1 MNIALY
7 AHGGSGNHGCEALVR
22 STIQAIGTEGYQFTV
37 FSERPQ
43 DDKQYHLDQLATILP
58 SMSPLPT
65 GIRRWLYN
73 LRMKLQKDDRL
84 YYREVYRDFPTR
96 IGQCDV
102 ALAIGGDNYCYS
114 GFTERFGVLNDML
127 TRRNIPTV
135 LWGCSI
141 DPHRINATMLSDLR
155 HYRLITTRESITYQ
169 ALLDHG
175 LQNVRLIPDTAFRL
189 PITRQPLPS
198 AMQEGKIVGLNVSP
212 LVIRQE
218 PQKGITLDNFR
229 HLIRQ
234 VLDETTYSIMLIPH
248 VVWKGNDDRI
258 PLRQLYEEFQDTQ
271 RIALIDDTDAQTL
284 KGYISRCRFMIAAR
298 THASIAGYSTGV
310 PTLVVGYSVK
320 AEGIAKDL
328 FGDSTNYVVP
338 ISSLKTPEQLS
349 QAFRWLCSHEKE
361 IRQRYQEV
369 LPSYISP
376 LSQLSSII
384 REI

>member
-1 MNIALY
+1 MNIVLY

-22 STIQAIGTEGYQFTV
+22 STIQALGTEGNQFTV

-43 DDKQYHLDQLATILP
+43 DDKHYHLDQLATILP

-65 GIRRWLYN
+65 GLRRWVYH
-73 LRMKLQKDDRL
+73 LRMKLRKDDRL
-84 YYREVYRDFPTR
+84 YYREVYRDFPQR
-96 IGQCDV
+96 IGQCDI

-114 GFTERFGVLNDML
+114 GFTERFSVLNDML
-127 TRRNIPTV
+127 ARRDIPTV

-169 ALLDHG
+169 ALLGHG

-189 PITRQPLPS
+189 PATRQPLPA
-198 AMQEGKIVGLNVSP
+198 AMQEGQIVGLNVSP

-258 PLRQLYEEFQDTQ
+258 PLRQLYEEFQDTR

-284 KGYISRCRFMIAAR
+284 KGYICRCRFLIAAR

-328 FGDSTNYVVP
+328 FGDSANYVVP
-338 ISSLKTPEQLS
+338 ISSLKTPGQLS
-349 QAFRWLCSHEKE
+349 QAFQWLCSHEKE
-361 IRQRYQEV
+361 IRQQYQEV

>member
-22 STIQAIGTEGYQFTV
+22 STILAIGTEGNQYTV

-43 DDKQYHLDQLATILP
+43 DDKQYHLNQLATIQP
-58 SMSPLPT
+58 SKSPLPT

-84 YYREVYRDFPTR
+84 YYREVYRYFPTR

-175 LQNVRLIPDTAFRL
+175 LQNVRLIPDTAFQL

-198 AMQEGKIVGLNVSP
+198 AMQEGQIVGLNVSP

-234 VLDETTYSIMLIPH
+234 VLDETTYTIMLIPH
-248 VVWKGNDDRI
+248 VAWKGNDDRI

-271 RIALIDDTDAQTL
+271 RITIIEDTDAQTL
-284 KGYISRCRFMIAAR
+284 KGYISRCRFLIAAR

-338 ISSLKTPEQLS
+338 ISSLQTPGQLS

-361 IRQRYQEV
+361 IWQRYQEV